1 MPFDAG
7 DAAMFDA
14 ADWMTDPTVVSSFDS
29 PVQDALDDTAG
40 VSDLI
45 NDFLDSD
52 LTAPADAPLPSVAP
66 PLDYLPDPYL
76 PDPFI
81 PDLIHPD
88 EFALNGFPYWGTD
101 PTAPGYWSVPSL

>member
-1 MPFDAG
+1 
-7 DAAMFDA
+7 MFDGN
-14 ADWMTDPTVVSSFDS
+14 DWMTDPLVVSSFDS
-29 PVQDALDDTAG
+29 PVQGALDDTAA

-52 LTAPADAPLPSVAP
+52 LTAPGDVPAPSVAP
-66 PLDYLPDPYL
+66 PVWDGVPELTLPDPV
-76 PDPFI
+76 FV

-101 PTAPGYWSVPSL
+101 PTEPGYWNPPTL